1 MTSEQNSKIPPG
13 WQGGFAESNPAF
25 AYPDPNLS
33 SIPMT
38 GNMDNINKL
47 TRQQGVFWPEF
58 SWLTKPGD
66 SSSRCFQRFAHDI
79 SRLGYDDAGRI
90 WSIICPQQGACLHN
104 FACYNVEVTVT
115 GVRGWVNE
123 PARDLAAD
131 MTVTAKVWFSPSS
144 LSNSIVKQAWELFEE
159 HHLSFPFDKAHA
171 IEVTTYKVGDP
182 NQPIFP
188 VLKGQCPAFEA
199 PKFAQHTKYAYEVGY
214 LEVEIGP
221 IIKLHNEKVDT
232 FNEKIMDLFN
242 IASGNMLKNGNVLT
256 WNVWF
261 TSPRLVN
268 RLEWATHA
276 ERWRKSIDA
285 DHHPGPFNAKL
296 PPARYADG
304 SEFHP
309 ELPPGEIIEDVLEII
324 ESLL

>member
-1 MTSEQNSKIPPG
+1 MTFEQNSKIPPG

-25 AYPDPNLS
+25 AYPEPNLS

-58 SWLTKPGD
+58 SWLTHLGD
-66 SSSRCFQRFAHDI
+66 PSSRCFQRFAHDI

-90 WSIICPQQGACLHN
+90 WSIICPQQGACLRS

-123 PARDLAAD
+123 PDRELAGD
-131 MTVTAKVWFSPSS
+131 MTVTGKVWFSPSS
-144 LSNSIVKQAWELFEE
+144 LSNWFVKHAWELFEK
-159 HHLSFPFDKAHA
+159 HHLSFPFDKEHA
-171 IEVTTYKVGDP
+171 IEVTTHKVGDP

-188 VLKGQCPAFEA
+188 VLKGQCPDFEA
-199 PKFAQHTKYAYEVGY
+199 PKFAQHKKYAYEVGY

-221 IIKLHNEKVDT
+221 IVKLHNEKVDT

-261 TSPRLVN
+261 TRPGLVDKK
-268 RLEWATHA
+268 EWLTHA
-276 ERWRKSIDA
+276 QRWRQSIDA
-285 DHHPGPFNAKL
+285 DHQPGGKS
-296 PPARYADG
+296 PPAMYADG

-309 ELPPGEIIEDVLEII
+309 EIHPGEIIEDLREII